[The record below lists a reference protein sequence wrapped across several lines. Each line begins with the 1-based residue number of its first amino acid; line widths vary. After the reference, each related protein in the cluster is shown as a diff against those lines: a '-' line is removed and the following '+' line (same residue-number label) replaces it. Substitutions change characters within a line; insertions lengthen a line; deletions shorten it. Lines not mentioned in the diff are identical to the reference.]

1 MKTSSKTITH
11 SLIAASLLLSSV
23 SAAGTHLLSRD
34 TTPPELGRQE
44 STTLSPDVMDSIAK
58 GTEELRLALLSGAK
72 AHEKLKAQA
81 ELAEALKKENIALK
95 FKHAVFKAKEAT
107 HQAEKKSFWEGV
119 KNWFSKIDGT
129 KVVTSIISG
138 IVTIIGTILLIIL

>member
-23 SAAGTHLLSRD
+23 SASGATLLSGD
-34 TTPPELGRQE
+34 TSHSAMDRQE
-44 STTLSPDVMDSIAK
+44 SVTLSTDVMESISK

-72 AHEKLKAQA
+72 AHEKLKLQSA
-81 ELAEALKKENIALK
+81 LADALKKENVALK
-95 FKHAVFKAKEAT
+95 FQHAVFKAKEAT

-119 KNWFSKIDGT
+119 KTWFSKIDGT